1 MPEEEY
7 VWLPKADL
15 LDFEEIAR
23 LAAAFTAQGVSRI
36 RLTGGEPLLRRGL
49 ATLVAA
55 LRALPGIE
63 DLALTTN
70 ALLLAEHADA
80 LRRAGLSRVTVS
92 LDSLDPATYARLA
105 GRAGLEQARAG
116 IAAARAV
123 GLPLKLNTVVIRGEN
138 EGELG
143 ALLDYARSV
152 EAELRL
158 IEYMD
163 VGGATRWSA
172 QEVVSRAE
180 ILTRIEASHG
190 PLTPEPG
197 RGSAPAERFRLGDGT
212 RFGLIAS
219 TTAPFCGACDRAR
232 LTADG
237 RLFLCLYALEGH
249 DLRSLIRSGLSD
261 AELRARLETIWSER
275 ADRGAEQ
282 RLSVAKRRPLA
293 LAGEL
298 KSNPHLEM
306 HTRGG

>member
-23 LAAAFTAQGVSRI
+23 LAAAFAAQGVSRI

-70 ALLLAEHADA
+70 ALLLADQAADLA
-80 LRRAGLSRVTVS
+80 RAGLSRVTVS
-92 LDSLDPATYARLA
+92 LDSLQPETYARLA
-105 GRAGLEQARAG
+105 GRAGLESALAG
-116 IAAARAV
+116 IAAASRA

-143 ALLDYARSV
+143 ALLDYARAAG
-152 EAELRL
+152 AELRL

-172 QEVVSRAE
+172 RDVVSRAE
-180 ILTRIEASHG
+180 ILSRIEATHG
-190 PLTPEPG
+190 RPEPEG
-197 RGSAPAERFRLGDGT
+197 ARGAAPAERFGLPDGS

-219 TTAPFCGACDRAR
+219 TTAPFCAACDRAR

-249 DLRSLIRSGLSD
+249 DLRGLLRGGLD
-261 AELRARLETIWSER
+261 EAGLRARLAEIWSQR

-282 RLSVAKRRPLA
+282 RLALGQRRPLA

-298 KSNPHLEM
+298 KTNPHLEM